1 MRLMPRDPPSGLVR
15 VTTMTRSHIWPLE
28 MKVFW
33 DIFVTLANR
42 ARTNALQIAA
52 GPGLGHGNRARGLAR
67 DHARQP
73 RLLLFLGAVT
83 QKIAAAD
90 VVGDREVGCGTRETR
105 IGEFFDD
112 DGVVAEVAAD
122 AAILLGHLGA

>member
-1 MRLMPRDPPSGLVR
+1 MSAAIASPSEPSRFVTGTRTWSKNSSDVSEERGPSLSRLRPCRKPARSPSTRMRLMPRDPPSGLVR

-42 ARTNALQIAA
+42 ARTNARQIAA
-52 GPGLGHGNRARGLAR
+52 GPGLGHGNRAHGLAR

-73 RLLLFLGAVT
+73 RLLLFL
-83 QKIAAAD
+83 
-90 VVGDREVGCGTRETR
+90 
-105 IGEFFDD
+105 
-112 DGVVAEVAAD
+112 
-122 AAILLGHLGA
+122 